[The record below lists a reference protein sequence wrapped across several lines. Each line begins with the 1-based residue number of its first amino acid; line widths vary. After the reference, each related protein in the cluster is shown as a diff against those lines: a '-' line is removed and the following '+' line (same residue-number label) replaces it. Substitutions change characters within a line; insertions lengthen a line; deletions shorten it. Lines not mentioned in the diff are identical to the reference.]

1 MNPTPVKKP
10 SARKSLCM
18 FTNILY
24 VNKKTD
30 YRQVGAAKSKRKA
43 IKYGNTPF
51 AFKKKRK
58 GQSKISEEIRKSLY
72 NCIIHHP
79 QVVQSPIVNDCL
91 KVKMYGYTEPQ
102 LVPKLLL
109 HVSVR

>member
-1 MNPTPVKKP
+1 MNPTPVEKP

-43 IKYGNTPF
+43 IKYGNTPW
-51 AFKKKRK
+51 ALKKSEKGTQKSVKR
-58 GQSKISEEIRKSLY
+58 
-72 NCIIHHP
+72 
-79 QVVQSPIVNDCL
+79 
-91 KVKMYGYTEPQ
+91 
-102 LVPKLLL
+102 
-109 HVSVR
+109 